1 VCPCVLVDPEA
12 EVGELVSTLGVLAAF
27 GWCRVAEPTGYL
39 DDQRE
44 RFEEEVHAGDMT
56 RVASL
61 NGLCLRSRQVRLTD
75 ESEETTLEHGVT
87 AAVEEQ
93 AVKRSRA
100 PTARPAQFP
109 ESPLQ
114 DERRQQAQA
123 QGAVD
128 GPFQAERRGAGAG
141 EIDDRSGRRGT
152 SKPLDGD
159 R

>member
-1 VCPCVLVDPEA
+1 
-12 EVGELVSTLGVLAAF
+12 
-27 GWCRVAEPTGYL
+27 VAEPTGDL

-44 RFEEEVHAGDMT
+44 RFKEEVHTGDMT
-56 RVASL
+56 CVASL
-61 NGLCLRSRQVRLTD
+61 YGLCLGSRQLRATD

-93 AVKRSRA
+93 AVKRSCA

-109 ESPLQ
+109 KSLLQ
-114 DERRQQAQA
+114 DEWCRQAQP

-141 EIDDRSGRRGT
+141 EIDDRARRRGT
-152 SKPLDGD
+152 SKPVGGD
-159 R
+159 RDQSATSAVSAGKGSRSRRG